1 MLVEADK
8 VEVQVFNAV
17 FFQKVLTEQARQ
29 IKRSVFAKCVQLQ
42 LLVQS
47 RVAAHGRVV
56 ASVSA
61 EVQACLLADERL
73 VVGSEGVGGPAERVG
88 DARAGRAHVAVVA
101 VEFTV
106 LNFYELVLLSV
117 LVLVLM

>member
-17 FFQKVLTEQARQ
+17 FFEEVLTEQARQ
-29 IKRSVFAKCVQLQ
+29 VKRSVLAECVQLQ

-56 ASVSA
+56 APVSA
-61 EVQACLLADERL
+61 EVQACLLAD
-73 VVGSEGVGGPAERVG
+73 
-88 DARAGRAHVAVVA
+88 
-101 VEFTV
+101 
-106 LNFYELVLLSV
+106 
-117 LVLVLM
+117 